1 MIVFSNLWGKDTKK
15 AESIKTFGLFSLSE
29 EDYSLARASIFLLM
43 SSITSSVSS
52 YFEMIHIARRSYI
65 VNVRGM
71 ARDGSRLNKTIKVMR
86 K

>member
-43 SSITSSVSS
+43 SSITSSVSKLS
-52 YFEMIHIARRSYI
+52 AYFLYQKRITLWREPQS
-65 VNVRGM
+65 
-71 ARDGSRLNKTIKVMR
+71 SC
-86 K
+86 